1 MKPEMDGCENR
12 FCLYWQENRC
22 QLSYITL
29 DAPGL
34 CESCVYLEFP
44 ENFCEWKEGGNWTS
58 WRRHDESD
66 RRTRGDGRP
75 FALPPPRS
83 PGRRRKGS
91 PPFTGSQEIRLSS
104 AAPPRFFAAARFLFL
119 SAAFLVLSGWG
130 QAYNQAR

>member
-1 MKPEMDGCENR
+1 MKTEMDGCENR

-34 CESCVYLEFP
+34 CENCVYL
-44 ENFCEWKEGGNWTS
+44 
-58 WRRHDESD
+58 
-66 RRTRGDGRP
+66 DGRP
-75 FALPPPRS
+75 SALPPPRS

-91 PPFTGSQEIRLSS
+91 PPFAGSQEIRLSS
-104 AAPPRFFAAARFLFL
+104 AAPPRFIAAVRFLFL
-119 SAAFLVLSGWG
+119 SAAFLVLSGRG